1 MSKKY
6 NEKAIFLAVYI
17 TEAHS
22 SDEWPCGK
30 TLSFCEQPKT
40 TERRCQLAKLA
51 NQKTNYSFPFL
62 VDTIQNQF
70 ENSYAAWPFRFYGL
84 VDGKLSFKAQPEL
97 SPHFAYDVNK
107 LEDWIKLHI

>member
-1 MSKKY
+1 MNQKY
-6 NEKAIFLAVYI
+6 SDKVVFLAVYI

-40 TERRCQLAKLA
+40 TEKRCELASLA
-51 NQKTNYSFPFL
+51 HQKTNFTFPFL
-62 VDTIQNQF
+62 VDTINNQF
-70 ENSYAAWPFRFYGL
+70 ENKYAAWPFRFYGFRN
-84 VDGKLSFKAQPEL
+84 GKLSFKPQPEL

-107 LEDWIKLHI
+107 IEDWVKENI

>member
-6 NEKAIFLAVYI
+6 SEKAIFLAVYI

-30 TLSFCEQPKT
+30 QLSFCEQPKT
-40 TERRCQLAKLA
+40 TERRCELASLA
-51 NQKTNYSFPFL
+51 HKKTKFSFPFL

-70 ENSYAAWPFRFYGL
+70 ENEYSAWPYRFYGII
-84 VDGKLSFKAQPEL
+84 DGKISFIAQPDLTSFGYE
-97 SPHFAYDVNK
+97 VEK
-107 LEDWIKLHI
+107 IEDWIQQNL